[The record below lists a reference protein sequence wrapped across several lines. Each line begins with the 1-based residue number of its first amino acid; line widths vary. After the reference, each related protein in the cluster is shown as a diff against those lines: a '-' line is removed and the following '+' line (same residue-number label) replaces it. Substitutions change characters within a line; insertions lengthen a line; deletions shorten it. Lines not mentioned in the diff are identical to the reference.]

1 VSQSALIPLINNA
14 ALLVA
19 MVLVYEVLSARLP
32 TRKNLLWQV
41 ISGLLLGMIGMAV
54 MLNSWQLA
62 PGVIYDTRSVVLAL
76 SGLFFGT
83 VPTLLAVLLTGA
95 LRIMIGGGGAP
106 VGVAVIVCSAGI
118 GLLWRYL
125 RKRELRALSFGE
137 LYLLGLAV
145 HFVMIGLM
153 LLLPQEA
160 RGNFFA
166 QAALPV
172 MLIYPLAT
180 ALAGWA
186 MVAREARRHLEKE
199 KEKAEETLRRNEAR
213 LRSLVELLQYQ
224 TRDLQDFLALT
235 LEKAIELTGSKLGYI
250 FTYDEEK
257 KRLIP
262 QAWSKGALEETKIP
276 NPPYHFD
283 PEKSALLGEPVR
295 QGKPLILN
303 DYQAP
308 HPLKKG
314 YPEGHVEIRK
324 FLSVPVFKNG
334 KIVALIGLANKETD
348 YEEADV
354 LQIRLLMEAV
364 WRTLERRQ
372 VEEALEESQAYF
384 EIALQA
390 AGMGVWR
397 RDLAQNRFFFSDY
410 ALKLLGIDP
419 EKFRGTVEEF
429 LAAVH
434 PEDRERLRAFMA
446 SVAELDQPFDQEYR
460 VLWAD
465 GSVRFIRARGR
476 VMRDEKGQPVRV
488 MGVLW
493 DVTELRRK
501 ETEVERA
508 RADFLLSV
516 SHELKTP
523 LFLMAA
529 DLELLKSRPP
539 EERLRQLLSMEETFS
554 RNLMR
559 LRFLV
564 ENLIDSQRAA
574 TMGMRLNL
582 VKADL
587 NSLVKSAVEEL
598 EIPMRKQNIELKLDL
613 KPLPSID
620 LDQEAITRVLQ
631 NLLTNAFKFSPPG
644 GTVEIRTRSEEDLV
658 ILEVQDYGPGIPQ
671 ENISYLFQPFSRTQ
685 QAMQSVIPG
694 TGLGLYVSRILIE
707 AHGGTISLS
716 SGEGKGTTVTVRL
729 PVKGGERRVQ

>member
-1 VSQSALIPLINNA
+1 MSQSALIPLINNA

-118 GLLWRYL
+118 GLFWRYL

-460 VLWAD
+460 VLW
-465 GSVRFIRARGR
+465 
-476 VMRDEKGQPVRV
+476 
-488 MGVLW
+488 

-716 SGEGKGTTVTVRL
+716 SGEEKGTTVTVRL